1 LACFLHI
8 ETATGICSVALSK
21 NGNLLAVESRN
32 EGYKHAENILVLVE
46 KIKETAGI
54 DLSEIDAVVVSAG
67 PGSYTGL
74 RIGMSTA
81 KGICYALD
89 KKLITVDTLEII
101 AAGYRRNNHEFTG
114 LILPMLDA
122 RRMEVYAALF
132 DESGSRLMENAPV
145 ILDENSFSDLHNKHI
160 AIIGDGAAKFSEI
173 AQAESWTF
181 EPSFSWDAQDS
192 INMANEAFE
201 KEQFADLAYA
211 EPNYLKPFYTTAK
224 PVQL

>member
-8 ETATGICSVALSK
+8 ETATSICSVAVSK
-21 NGNLLAVESRN
+21 DNKLLAVESRN
-32 EGYKHAENILVLVE
+32 EGYKHAENILLLVQNVLE
-46 KIKETAGI
+46 QAG
-54 DLSEIDAVVVSAG
+54 LMLRQLDAVVVSNG

-89 KKLITVDTLEII
+89 TKLIVVDTLEII
-101 AAGYRRNNHEFTG
+101 AAGFMRFNPSFEG

-132 DESGSRLMENAPV
+132 DAQGNRLMENNPV
-145 ILDENSFSDLHNKHI
+145 ILDAESFSDLNAQKVVV
-160 AIIGDGAAKFSEI
+160 IGDGASKFEAI
-173 AQAESWTF
+173 VKHENWQFDAA
-181 EPSFSWDAQDS
+181 FSWDAQDS
-192 INMANEAFE
+192 IQLASDVFKNGR
-201 KEQFADLAYA
+201 FADLAYA

-224 PVQL
+224 PLQP

>member
-8 ETATGICSVALSK
+8 ETATVICSVALSK
-21 NGNLLAVESRN
+21 NGQLLAVESRH
-32 EGYKHAENILVLVE
+32 EGYKHAENILVL
-46 KIKETAGI
+46 I
-54 DLSEIDAVVVSAG
+54 DLVKKAARIELSEIDAVVVSAG

-89 KKLITVDTLEII
+89 KKLIVVDTLEII
-101 AAGYRRNNHEFTG
+101 AAGYRRSKAAFKG

-132 DESGSRLMENAPV
+132 DETGKRLTENAPV
-145 ILDENSFSDLHNKHI
+145 ILDERSFSELGNQTV
-160 AIIGDGAAKFSEI
+160 ALIGDGAKKFSEI
-173 AQAESWTF
+173 VRHTNWTF
-181 EPSFSWDAQDS
+181 EPSFLWDAQDS
-192 INMANEAFE
+192 LPIATALFE
-201 KEQFADLAYA
+201 KQQFADLAYA

>member
-8 ETATGICSVALSK
+8 ETATSICSVAVSK
-21 NGNLLAVESRN
+21 DNKLLAVESRN
-32 EGYKHAENILVLVE
+32 EGYKHAENILLLVQNVLE
-46 KIKETAGI
+46 QAG
-54 DLSEIDAVVVSAG
+54 LMLRQLDAVVVSNG

-89 KKLITVDTLEII
+89 TKLIVVDTLEII
-101 AAGYRRNNHEFTG
+101 AAGFMRFNPSFEG

-132 DESGSRLMENAPV
+132 DAQGNRLMENNPV
-145 ILDENSFSDLHNKHI
+145 ILDAESFSDLNAQKVVV
-160 AIIGDGAAKFSEI
+160 IGDGATKFQSIVKHENWQFD
-173 AQAESWTF
+173 AA
-181 EPSFSWDAQDS
+181 FSWDAQDS
-192 INMANEAFE
+192 IQLASDVFKNGC
-201 KEQFADLAYA
+201 FADLAYA

-224 PVQL
+224 PLQQ